1 MASFYSEEELKEIG
15 FKQFGKN
22 VLISKKASIYG
33 AGDISLGSNVRV
45 DDFCVLS
52 GKIDIGSY
60 VHISVYAGL
69 FGGDAG
75 IVIGDFC
82 AVSSK
87 VMVYAVNDDYTGIG
101 LTNPMVPM
109 EYRNVTEEQVIL
121 NDHCIVGSGCTV
133 LPGVILEGIFSHFAN
148 ADSADKS
155 FTVQQLQK
163 FQAAID
169 EIEKYKVKIPIKHI
183 AESAAILEIPEAH
196 FDMVRAGIITYGLMP
211 SNEVHRTIDLQT
223 AFRLC
228 AKIAWIKQIS
238 AGTSIGYGRDFVA
251 LRDSTIATLPI
262 GYADGFLRAY
272 ARDGFVE
279 VNGYQAPIAG
289 RVCMDQTMIDVTD
302 VPDVKVGD
310 EVTLFGSNTLTI
322 DDIAKRVGTI
332 NYEIPCLISE
342 RVPRLY
348 I

>member
-133 LPGVILEGIFSHFAN
+133 LPGVILGEGVSVGAMSLVNKSLDEWGIYVGIPAKKIKDRSKEMLKYV
-148 ADSADKS
+148 DK
-155 FTVQQLQK
+155 
-163 FQAAID
+163 I
-169 EIEKYKVKIPIKHI
+169 KV
-183 AESAAILEIPEAH
+183 
-196 FDMVRAGIITYGLMP
+196 D
-211 SNEVHRTIDLQT
+211 
-223 AFRLC
+223 
-228 AKIAWIKQIS
+228 
-238 AGTSIGYGRDFVA
+238 
-251 LRDSTIATLPI
+251 
-262 GYADGFLRAY
+262 
-272 ARDGFVE
+272 
-279 VNGYQAPIAG
+279 
-289 RVCMDQTMIDVTD
+289 
-302 VPDVKVGD
+302 
-310 EVTLFGSNTLTI
+310 
-322 DDIAKRVGTI
+322 
-332 NYEIPCLISE
+332 
-342 RVPRLY
+342 
-348 I
+348 